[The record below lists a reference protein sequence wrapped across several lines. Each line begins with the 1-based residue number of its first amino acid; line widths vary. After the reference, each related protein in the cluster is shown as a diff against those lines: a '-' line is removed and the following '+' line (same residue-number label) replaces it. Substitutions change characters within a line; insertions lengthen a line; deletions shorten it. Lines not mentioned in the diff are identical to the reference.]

1 MQHIQ
6 YVVEKAQ
13 NLKVSTGN
21 AELLEYH
28 QFSFIS
34 LSIAI
39 AVSTQHYINC
49 SPTLLYIG
57 YVMLYYVM
65 LYIGYVMLY
74 IGYVIYRLCYVI
86 YRLCYVIYRLCYVIY
101 RLC

>member
-39 AVSTQHYINC
+39 AVSTQHYRLC
-49 SPTLLYIG
+49 
-57 YVMLYYVM
+57 
-65 LYIGYVMLY
+65 
-74 IGYVIYRLCYVI
+74 YVIYRLCYVI